1 MPSNSAP
8 APVDSSP
15 TAPLLLHVPLTNEQ
29 RESILAQTGLEIG
42 AFAYPSRARR
52 LRCHFGGLILHVPRG
67 VFVPTASTESAVT
80 AAREVAATRDAPV
93 IVDVGTGSGAVAL
106 SLARGLPGASVY
118 ATEISE
124 LAVKCARR
132 NRTRLQ
138 VRNARILRGSLLD
151 PLPRRLRGRV
161 TVIVGNIPY
170 VPPDTT
176 QFGDRLFP
184 AGTAIGSGADGLD
197 LIRDLA
203 RSARDFLQPGGA
215 LVLQLAEHQ
224 WPAFAPELEALGYA
238 RPSASGARPRQPIVG
253 VAAWPGGP
261 PATRIS
267 AADL

>member
-1 MPSNSAP
+1 MPSNSAST
-8 APVDSSP
+8 PVDSSQ
-15 TAPLLLHVPLTNEQ
+15 TAPLLVHVPLTNEQ
-29 RESILAQTGLEIG
+29 RQSILAHTGLEIG
-42 AFAYPSRARR
+42 AFAYRSQARR
-52 LRCHFGGLILHVPRG
+52 LRCRFGGVTLHVPRG
-67 VFVPTASTESAVT
+67 VFVPTAATESAVT
-80 AAREVAATRDAPV
+80 AAREAAASRNTPV

-132 NRTRLQ
+132 NRSRLR
-138 VRNARILRGSLLD
+138 VRNAHILRGSLLD

-176 QFGDRLFP
+176 HFGAQLFP

-203 RSARDFLQPGGA
+203 RNARDFLEPGGT

-224 WPAFAPELEALGYA
+224 WPNFAPELEALGYT
-238 RPSASGARPRQPIVG
+238 RPSASGAYPRQPIIG
-253 VAAWPGGP
+253 VATWPSGP
-261 PATRIS
+261 PATRTR